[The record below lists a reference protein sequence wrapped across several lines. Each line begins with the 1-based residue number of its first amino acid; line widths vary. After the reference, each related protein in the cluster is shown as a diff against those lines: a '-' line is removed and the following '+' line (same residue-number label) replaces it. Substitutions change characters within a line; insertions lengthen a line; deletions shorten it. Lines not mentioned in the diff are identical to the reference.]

1 MFTRWFSPG
10 SASMRTAVAAVA
22 PAVAVEELG
31 AEWHPYANAAT
42 TRVVAAEKACLVMR
56 GKLSLRPRR
65 DEGEQVLLRLSS
77 LDDLDGLPELRVVI
91 QRASTYGGV
100 TEGRPRDTYLEVA
113 INER

>member
-1 MFTRWFSPG
+1 MFTRWFSPDP
-10 SASMRTAVAAVA
+10 ASMRTAVAVA
-22 PAVAVEELG
+22 APVGTVDGLG

-65 DEGEQVLLRLSS
+65 DEGEQVLLRLSP
-77 LDDLDGLPELRVVI
+77 LDDLDGLPELRVIV
-91 QRASTYGGV
+91 QRAATNGGV